1 MKIEANGIG
10 IRYELEGPETAPVV
24 VMSHSLAANVAMWN
38 DQMPVLSG
46 YRVLR
51 YDTRGHGGTDVPEG
65 DYTLDQLASDVL
77 GLLDALAIEKAH
89 FVGLSMGGMVGQTA
103 ALADPGRFLS
113 LSLCDTSSRI
123 PPEARALWNERMTA
137 ARAGGMESLVESTI
151 DRWFS
156 PEFRAAEP
164 GKVDRVREMVRA
176 TAVAGFT
183 GCCAAIRD
191 LDLTDRLDAIG
202 IPTLLVVGEHD
213 PGTPV
218 AAHEVIRD
226 RIAGSRLVVID
237 GARHFTNVET
247 ADIFNDALT
256 TFLAEH

>member
-1 MKIEANGIG
+1 
-10 IRYELEGPETAPVV
+10 
-24 VMSHSLAANVAMWN
+24 
-38 DQMPVLSG
+38 
-46 YRVLR
+46 
-51 YDTRGHGGTDVPEG
+51 
-65 DYTLDQLASDVL
+65 
-77 GLLDALAIEKAH
+77 
-89 FVGLSMGGMVGQTA
+89 MGGMVGQTA

-113 LSLCDTSSRI
+113 LSLCDTSSRV
-123 PPEARALWNERMTA
+123 PPQMRVLWGERMAVARAE
-137 ARAGGMESLVESTI
+137 GMESLVDSTI

-183 GCCAAIRD
+183 GCCAAIRN
-191 LDLTDRLDAIG
+191 LDLTDRLSAIG
-202 IPTLLVVGEHD
+202 IPTLLIVGEHD

-226 RIAGSRLVVID
+226 RIEGSRLVVID

-247 ADIFNDALT
+247 ADTFNETLGA
-256 TFLAEH
+256 FLAEH